1 MTGRSEE
8 KCQVANTP
16 RIRKRERILPEQIVL
31 NTQAFLAYT
40 VTGLY
45 EEKCWIASMHSFSER
60 ERERQLARKENAGG
74 LAVLL
79 QLSDRAL

>member
-16 RIRKRERILPEQIVL
+16 IRKRERILPEQIVL

-45 EEKCWIASMHSFSER
+45 EEKCWIVSMHSFSER
-60 ERERQLARKENAGG
+60 ERQLARKEYPGG
-74 LAVLL
+74 LALLL

>member
-60 ERERQLARKENAGG
+60 ERDSWLGRKTLEG
-74 LAVLL
+74 
-79 QLSDRAL
+79 

>member
-8 KCQVANTP
+8 KCQVSNTP

-60 ERERQLARKENAGG
+60 ERQLARKEYAGG
-74 LAVLL
+74 LALLL